1 MDHLEVGGEE
11 FRDKVYGCWLGKN
24 AGGTLGA
31 PLERAWGQR
40 EPFDVWWYPELRE
53 GGIPND
59 DLEMQLVWL
68 KALEEVGPQLT
79 ARDLVEY
86 WLDHIGYNFDE
97 YGLAKTNM
105 RLGLWPPV
113 CGAFNNWF
121 VDCMG
126 SPIRSE
132 IWACV
137 APGMPRVAARYAY
150 EDAICDHAGGEGVWG
165 EMFHAALEAAAFVL
179 SDREGLLEVGLS
191 YVPSWSKVRVAIET
205 VLEAHARGLGWLEAR
220 EELLRVVGHPVAQ
233 YAPINLG
240 FEVIGWLWG
249 EDFGDALCKAVNCG
263 YDTDCTG
270 ATLGA
275 LLGIIAGRKGLPSR
289 WVDPLGEEI
298 ATNESWGGL
307 RHVSEGD
314 NHVPRTLGELTER
327 VVRAAHRVLAWHG
340 MPDGKV
346 RMPEDRQELMA
357 DEGIR
362 ELWERDP
369 MSYEVR
375 GTSLHYRVSYPEGP
389 AYVGG
394 SKRFMV
400 ELSNPHPEVLEV
412 GCELVLGG
420 RSYGRRKLEV
430 EGQGSASLEWEVGPL
445 DWEGNRLLGY
455 LACEPVGRPADLGVP
470 VVLVRGR
477 RWEWALALD
486 GGDLGWQ
493 ECWAEGNRLPLEV
506 LPVGWREVYLRGRLR
521 APRDL
526 RVRLGVPASC
536 PVRAWL
542 DGVLVV
548 DVRYE
553 GPVRPNY
560 SGYGGYYVDLDLSE
574 GEHLL
579 MVELR
584 RGRLESEAHVV
595 LASSDRLHAGITD
608 VVWV

>member
-1 MDHLEVGGEE
+1 MRYLEVTGEE
-11 FRDKVYGCWLGKN
+11 YRDRVYGCWLGKN
-24 AGGTLGA
+24 SGGTLGA

-68 KALEEVGPQLT
+68 KALEEVGPGLR
-79 ARDLVEY
+79 AVDLVGY

-97 YGLAKTNM
+97 YGLSKTNM
-105 RLGLWPPV
+105 RLGLLPPV

-121 VDCMG
+121 RDCMG

-137 APGMPRVAARYAY
+137 APGLPRVAARYAY

-165 EMFHAALEAAAFVL
+165 EMFHAAVEASAFVVR
-179 SDREGLLEVGLS
+179 DREALLEVGLS
-191 YVPSWSKVRVAIET
+191 YVPPWSKVRVAIEA
-205 VLEAHARGLGWLEAR
+205 VLEARARGLGWLEAR
-220 EELLRVVGHPVAQ
+220 EEVLRVVGHPVAQ

-275 LLGIIAGRKGLPSR
+275 ILGILSGRQGLPSR
-289 WVDPLGEEI
+289 WVEPLGEGI
-298 ATNESWGGL
+298 ATNESWGGIK
-307 RHVSEGD
+307 HVSGS
-314 NHVPRTLGELTER
+314 HPVPRDLGELTER
-327 VVRAAHRVLAWHG
+327 VVRVAQRVLAWHG
-340 MPDGKV
+340 VPGGRV
-346 RMPEDRQELMA
+346 PVPEDHHELMA

-369 MSYEVR
+369 MSYEVE
-375 GTSLHYRVSYPEGP
+375 GTSLRYRVSYPEGP
-389 AYVGG
+389 AYVGRT
-394 SKRFMV
+394 KRLRV
-400 ELSNPHPEVLEV
+400 ELTNPHPEALAI

-420 RSYGRRKLEV
+420 RSYGRRELEV
-430 EGQGSASLEWEVGPL
+430 EGQGSAHLEWEVNPPE
-445 DWEGNRLLGY
+445 WEGNRLLGY
-455 LACEPVGRPADLGVP
+455 LACEPVGRPAEPGVP
-470 VVLVRGR
+470 LVLVRGR
-477 RWEWALALD
+477 RWEWALAMD
-486 GGDLGWQ
+486 GGASGWR

-506 LPVGWREVYLRGRLR
+506 LPAGWREAYLRGRVLV
-521 APRDL
+521 PRDL

-536 PVRAWL
+536 PVRAWV
-542 DGVLVV
+542 DGALVV
-548 DVRYE
+548 DVGDE
-553 GPVRPNY
+553 GPIRPNY
-560 SGYGGYYVDLDLSE
+560 SGYGGYYVDLELAR
-574 GEHLL
+574 GEHEVLL
-579 MVELR
+579 GFV
-584 RGRLESEAHVV
+584 RGGGEPEAHLV
-595 LASSDRLHAGITD
+595 LSLPDRLYAGDTA